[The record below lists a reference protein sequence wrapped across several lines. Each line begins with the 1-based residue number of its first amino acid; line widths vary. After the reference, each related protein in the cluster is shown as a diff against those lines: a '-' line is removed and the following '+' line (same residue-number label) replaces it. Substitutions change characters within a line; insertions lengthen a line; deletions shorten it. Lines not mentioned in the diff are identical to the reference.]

1 MDKVV
6 LYKTAT
12 CPKCKVLA
20 IKLEKARIAYEPVI
34 VTPEIIEAKGI
45 KQAPTL
51 EVNGEF
57 MDMDT
62 ANKWINSQTR
72 KEN

>member
-1 MDKVV
+1 MDQVT

-20 IKLEKARIAYEPVI
+20 MKMDKAGIAYTPVI
-34 VTPEIIEAKGI
+34 VTPEISAEKGI

-57 MDMDT
+57 MDMVA
-62 ANKWINSQTR
+62 ANNWINAQTR
-72 KEN
+72 KDN

>member
-1 MDKVV
+1 MDQVV

-20 IKLEKARIAYEPVI
+20 MKLDQAGIAYEAVI
-34 VTPEIIEAKGI
+34 VTPEIIAEKGI

-51 EVNGEF
+51 SVNGEL
-57 MDMDT
+57 MDM
-62 ANKWINSQTR
+62 AAGNKWINAQTR
-72 KEN
+72 KDN

>member
-20 IKLEKARIAYEPVI
+20 IKLDKAGIEYEPVI
-34 VTPEIIEAKGI
+34 VTPEIIEAKVI

-62 ANKWINSQTR
+62 ANKWINAQTR